1 MTEKGAKRYNT
12 SVLRGLI
19 WSTPALFHRV
29 IHSIC
34 GIALPAEFAAGTDPT
49 QTNSLVRLVRPVI
62 LPGGGLHLEWPSV
75 QGHAY
80 LVEGSQDG
88 RNWTPVSGWIPA
100 LTTLTTFTPATGAG
114 APFLFRLQVRP

>member
-34 GIALPAEFAAGTDPT
+34 GIALPAEFAAGTVSS
-49 QTNSLVRLVRPVI
+49 QTVVLQPLFRFVV
-62 LPGGGLHLEWPSV
+62 
-75 QGHAY
+75 
-80 LVEGSQDG
+80 LVE
-88 RNWTPVSGWIPA
+88 A
-100 LTTLTTFTPATGAG
+100 A
-114 APFLFRLQVRP
+114 LFRFEFRGVDHETGVVDAGLVFQVEHFVEHDVFDDMRRNSG